1 MTAMDCDVAI
11 IGAGPTGLTVANL
24 LGQVGVRVV
33 LVERNQ
39 GTVEEPRAVSI
50 DDESLRTMQA
60 IDLADAII
68 KDVALDYGSYYFSP
82 SGECFAKVEPTTR
95 EYGFS
100 RRSAFAQ
107 PRLEATLRAALARF
121 SSVETLFGCR
131 CETVLEHDSGVSLT
145 VTMQAGTNNGGKR
158 TVRARY
164 LVACD
169 GARSAIRKHIGATLI
184 GSTYRQ
190 RWLIVDLAST
200 KERLRQTRIVC
211 NPDRPL
217 ITLPGP
223 GGTRR
228 YEFMLRDGES
238 EEAAVDAEF
247 VHGLLAA
254 HGPDADAPI
263 VRRQVYA
270 FHARVADRWS
280 TQRIFLAGDAAHL
293 SPPFAGQGMN
303 SGIRDAHNLGW
314 KLAEVVKGRLGP
326 ALLETYQFERA
337 PHASALIQ
345 LAINIG
351 RVMMPTSHIQAF
363 AVRSGFRL
371 AGLVPGLQDY
381 FAQMKFKPKPFYRD
395 GFVVPRD
402 GDLKLAG
409 RMLPQ
414 PSVERADRS
423 RAMLDQCMGNGFCLI
438 AYGADAQ
445 RTAAPAARFDFGLP
459 DLRCLAILP
468 SIYSPDPDVGG
479 EIETLRDH
487 AGGLA
492 SVISSDRD
500 VLILVRPDRYVAAA
514 TVCTPASLREL
525 AAATKALV
533 ARTRTSDED
542 EGARSAA

>member
-1 MTAMDCDVAI
+1 MDCDVAI

-24 LGQVGVRVV
+24 LGQAGVRVI
-33 LVERNQ
+33 LIERNQ
-39 GTVEEPRAVSI
+39 GTVEAPRAVSI

-60 IDLADAII
+60 IDVVDAVI

-82 SGECFAKVEPTTR
+82 AGECFAKVEPTTR
-95 EYGFS
+95 EYGFP

-107 PRLEATLRAALARF
+107 PRLEATLRGALARF
-121 SSVETLFGCR
+121 CNVEALFECR
-131 CETVLEHDSGVSLT
+131 CDTVLEHDTGVTLALT
-145 VTMQAGTNNGGKR
+145 MDGGSKR

-169 GARSAIRKHIGATLI
+169 GARSAIRKHIGATLT
-184 GSTYRQ
+184 GSTYQQ

-238 EEAAVDAEF
+238 EEGAVDPDF

-270 FHARVADRWS
+270 FHARVVDRWN
-280 TQRIFLAGDAAHL
+280 TPRIYLAGDAAHL

-314 KLAEVVKGRLGP
+314 KLAEVVKGRLGT
-326 ALLETYQFERA
+326 ALLETYQVERA
-337 PHASALIQ
+337 PHAEALIQ

-351 RVMMPTSHIQAF
+351 RVMMPSSHAQAF
-363 AVRSGFRL
+363 AVRAGFRL

-381 FAQMKFKPKPFYRD
+381 FAQMRFKPKPFYRD
-395 GFVVPRD
+395 GFVLPQD
-402 GDLKLAG
+402 GDLNLTG

-423 RAMLDQCMGNGFCLI
+423 RMMLDACMRNGFCLI

-445 RTAAPAARFDFGLP
+445 RSAAAAARLDFGLT
-459 DLRCLAILP
+459 DLRHLAILQ
-468 SIYSPDPDVGG
+468 SIYSPDPEIGNA
-479 EIETLRDH
+479 IETVRDH
-487 AGGLA
+487 AGGFTP
-492 SVISSDRD
+492 VMPSDRD

-514 TVCTPASLREL
+514 TVCTPASIRAL
-525 AAATKALV
+525 AAATKALA
-533 ARTRTSDED
+533 ARTRTPDAE
-542 EGARSAA
+542 EGARNAA

>member
-24 LGQVGVRVV
+24 LGQAGVRVI
-33 LVERNQ
+33 LIERNQ
-39 GTVEEPRAVSI
+39 GTVEAPRAVSI

-60 IDLADAII
+60 IGVVDAALE
-68 KDVALDYGSYYFSP
+68 DVALDYGSHYFSP
-82 SGECFAKVEPTTR
+82 AGECFAKVEPTTR
-95 EYGFS
+95 EYGFP

-107 PRLEATLRAALARF
+107 PRLEATLRKALARF
-121 SSVETLFGCR
+121 SCVEALFGCR
-131 CETVLEHDSGVSLT
+131 CETVLEHDSGVTLALT
-145 VTMQAGTNNGGKR
+145 MNDASKR

-169 GARSAIRKHIGATLI
+169 GARSAIRKHIGATLM
-184 GSTYRQ
+184 GSTYQQ

-238 EEAAVDAEF
+238 EEGAVDPQF
-247 VHGLLAA
+247 VHRLLAA
-254 HGPDADAPI
+254 HGPDADAPV

-270 FHARVADRWS
+270 FHARVVDRWN
-280 TQRIFLAGDAAHL
+280 TQRIYLAGDAAHL

-303 SGIRDAHNLGW
+303 SGIRDAHNLSW
-314 KLAEVVKGRLGP
+314 KLAEVVKGRLGTG
-326 ALLETYQFERA
+326 LLETYQVERA
-337 PHASALIQ
+337 PHAEALIQ

-351 RVMMPTSHIQAF
+351 RVMMPTSHAQAL

-381 FAQMKFKPKPFYRD
+381 FAQMKFKPKPFYHD
-395 GFVVPRD
+395 GFVLPQDD
-402 GDLKLAG
+402 GLNLTG

-414 PSVERADRS
+414 PSVERTNRS
-423 RAMLDQCMGNGFCLI
+423 RTMLDACLGNGFCLL
-438 AYGADAQ
+438 AHGPDAQ
-445 RTAAPAARFDFGLP
+445 RTAAAAARLDFGLN
-459 DLRCLAILP
+459 DIRRLAVLP
-468 SIYSPDPDVGG
+468 SIYNPDPDVDGT
-479 EIETLRDH
+479 IETVRDH
-487 AGGLA
+487 GGGFA
-492 SVISSDRD
+492 PIIRSDCNA
-500 VLILVRPDRYVAAA
+500 LILVRPDRYVAAS
-514 TVCTPASLREL
+514 TVCTSSGMHEL
-525 AAATKALV
+525 AAASRALA
-533 ARTRTSDED
+533 ARTHRLDQD

>member
-1 MTAMDCDVAI
+1 MTTMECDVAI
-11 IGAGPTGLTVANL
+11 LGAGPTGLTVANL
-24 LGQVGVRVV
+24 LGQAGVRVV
-33 LVERNQ
+33 LIERNQ
-39 GTVEEPRAVSI
+39 GTVEAPRAVSI

-60 IDLADAII
+60 IALADAVI

-95 EYGFS
+95 EYGFP

-107 PRLEATLRAALARF
+107 PRLEATLRAALERF

-131 CETVLEHDSGVSLT
+131 CETVREHDSGVTLAL
-145 VTMQAGTNNGGKR
+145 TMQAGTNGESKR
-158 TVRARY
+158 TIRARY

-169 GARSAIRKHIGATLI
+169 GARSAIRKQIGATLA

-238 EEAAVDAEF
+238 EEAAVDPDF

-254 HGPDADAPI
+254 HGPDADAPV

-270 FHARVADRWS
+270 FHARVVDRWS
-280 TQRIFLAGDAAHL
+280 TRRIFLAGDAAHL

-326 ALLETYQFERA
+326 TLLETYQVERA
-337 PHASALIQ
+337 PHASVLIQ

-351 RVMMPTSHIQAF
+351 RVMMPASHAQAF

-395 GFVVPRD
+395 GFVIPQD
-402 GDLKLAG
+402 GELNLTG

-414 PSVERADRS
+414 PSVELMDRS
-423 RAMLDQCMGNGFCLI
+423 RKMLDACMGNGFCLI
-438 AYGADAQ
+438 AYGVDAQ
-445 RTAAPAARFDFGLP
+445 RTAAAAARLDFGLS
-459 DLRCLAILP
+459 DLRRLAILP
-468 SIYSPDPDVGG
+468 SIYNPDPDIEGT
-479 EIETLRDH
+479 IETVRDH
-487 AGGLA
+487 AGAFA

-514 TVCTPASLREL
+514 TQGTPAGMHEL

-533 ARTRTSDED
+533 ARTRMSNED
-542 EGARSAA
+542 EGTRSAA